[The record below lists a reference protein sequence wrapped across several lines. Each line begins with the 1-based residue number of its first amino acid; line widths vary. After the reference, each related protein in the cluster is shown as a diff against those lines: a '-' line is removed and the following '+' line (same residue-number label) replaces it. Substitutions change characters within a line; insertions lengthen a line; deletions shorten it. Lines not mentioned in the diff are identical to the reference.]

1 MATIKRKSF
10 DKVITPTGGKAK
22 WCKINSQVDEYEG
35 KRRYTVTVTFEDKAK
50 EKKLKDFLDDLIAKA
65 KEDSE
70 FAGCKKWR
78 SENDRCGYTT
88 SDEGEVQFRF
98 QTGAFVIDRDTGEEK
113 RVYVPV
119 LNAKTKEMVSHDT
132 KIGNGSEI
140 RIQFTPTV
148 YWLNATSNGINLYI
162 SRIVVDNL
170 IEYQGES
177 DFSDF
182 GIEVAKDMDDMEV
195 PI

>member
-50 EKKLKDFLDDLIAKA
+50 EKKLKDFLDDLIAKT

-70 FAGCKKWR
+70 FAGC
-78 SENDRCGYTT
+78 S
-88 SDEGEVQFRF
+88 
-98 QTGAFVIDRDTGEEK
+98 
-113 RVYVPV
+113 
-119 LNAKTKEMVSHDT
+119 
-132 KIGNGSEI
+132 GNGSEI

-148 YWLNATSNGINLYI
+148 YWMNAESNGINLYI
-162 SRIVVDNL
+162 NRIVVDNL

-182 GIEVAKDMDDMEV
+182 DIEVAKDMDDMEV